1 MLTLCGRRGTYG
13 TGCSL
18 CVAGVALT
26 EWAGSGGA
34 LGTTHN
40 SFFTHT
46 TLSHTILLHTPLSH
60 TTLSH
65 TTLDI
70 TSFTHTTLTHNSFTT
85 LRLCHTHTQPF
96 THNFVTYN
104 SFTHTQDSFT
114 HTHKLPHTTL
124 RHKFFPSH
132 VHICFVLIGRSL
144 HVGLSGPL
152 IFLLPPLLRNLFSI
166 SVSPFLNLFPFLRNL
181 FSPLLKLFSPLL
193 NLLSNFCSRWS
204 LQFVRS

>member
-1 MLTLCGRRGTYG
+1 MTAWS
-13 TGCSL
+13 CSIPY
-18 CVAGVALT
+18 VSRVY
-26 EWAGSGGA
+26 
-34 LGTTHN
+34 
-40 SFFTHT
+40 
-46 TLSHTILLHTPLSH
+46 
-60 TTLSH
+60 
-65 TTLDI
+65 
-70 TSFTHTTLTHNSFTT
+70 
-85 LRLCHTHTQPF
+85 THTQPF

-114 HTHKLPHTTL
+114 HTHTNFHTHKLPHTTL

-132 VHICFVLIGRSL
+132 VHICFVHNGRSL

-152 IFLLPPLLRNLFSI
+152 IFLLPPLLNLFSI

-204 LQFVRS
+204 LQFVRSRRCSEVGRGPLTLS